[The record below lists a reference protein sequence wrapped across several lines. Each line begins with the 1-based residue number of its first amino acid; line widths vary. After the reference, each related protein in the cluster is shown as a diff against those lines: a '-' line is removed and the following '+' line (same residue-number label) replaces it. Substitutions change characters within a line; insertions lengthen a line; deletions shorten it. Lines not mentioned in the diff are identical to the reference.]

1 VTLELLENAD
11 EQLDAVDRASKL
23 EQKRAGR
30 IDRPIGQITCL
41 LRDVDSDSEHNSATA
56 RLGEDAGDLLPAE
69 QYVVRVLDRRL
80 TAEQGNCLHD
90 RLGGDGG
97 EGCEPGSLD
106 LWPQAKREEQAFLR
120 RSLPFAPPAPSSLR
134 LLLGQRERALGR
146 ALGKQ
151 ILGGRAARCV
161 QVERHTE
168 APFQARPDGYRRER
182 YGHDLYTSSAVKPQ
196 GANRRRISSPLRADS
211 IIRYERLSD
220 PILIKRAKDGDG
232 KALETLCERYA
243 DRVGRI
249 ARRELSDQR
258 DAQDAAQDSLLK
270 LCQRIG
276 QYRGEA
282 QFATWLHRLVVNT
295 CHDTAA
301 REGLRRA
308 APLPDEFELER
319 ARDFDPVAET
329 LGAELRAE
337 LSGHLSE
344 LPVEQARVVVLKDAL
359 GFSFE
364 QIAGAARMP
373 VGTAKCYAHRAR
385 KRLRERLEKEAA
397 A

>member
-1 VTLELLENAD
+1 M
-11 EQLDAVDRASKL
+11 
-23 EQKRAGR
+23 
-30 IDRPIGQITCL
+30 
-41 LRDVDSDSEHNSATA
+41 
-56 RLGEDAGDLLPAE
+56 
-69 QYVVRVLDRRL
+69 
-80 TAEQGNCLHD
+80 
-90 RLGGDGG
+90 
-97 EGCEPGSLD
+97 
-106 LWPQAKREEQAFLR
+106 
-120 RSLPFAPPAPSSLR
+120 
-134 LLLGQRERALGR
+134 
-146 ALGKQ
+146 
-151 ILGGRAARCV
+151 
-161 QVERHTE
+161 
-168 APFQARPDGYRRER
+168 
-182 YGHDLYTSSAVKPQ
+182 KPQ
-196 GANRRRISSPLRADS
+196 RADRRRISSPLRADS

-220 PILIKRAKDGDG
+220 PILIKRAKDGDQ
-232 KALETLCERYA
+232 KALEALCERYA
-243 DRVGRI
+243 ERVGRI

-308 APLPDEFELER
+308 APLPDEFELEH
-319 ARDFDPVAET
+319 ARDGDPVAET

-385 KRLRERLEKEAA
+385 KRLRERLAKEAA